1 MFVTPGSFCP
11 LGRMMV
17 QWSSKA
23 KVAAS
28 QKVAR
33 TNSMI
38 GEWAVATGDPPKESA
53 AKQLDT
59 SSTMWN
65 FVGGSKAPRAA
76 LWRTQSGTNTA
87 VVNAL
92 AKAGID
98 LARMGLSSQGRRGR
112 RVRAAD
118 LLRYRAKFLT
128 VAWRSVLLPAD
139 ALDLP
144 PLHPIHGTVLL

>member
-1 MFVTPGSFCP
+1 
-11 LGRMMV
+11 MV

-76 LWRTQSGTNTA
+76 LWRTQSGTITA

-92 AKAGID
+92 ARAGID
-98 LARMGLSSQGRRGR
+98 LARMGLSSQGRRGKTRQLSRRR

-144 PLHPIHGTVLL
+144 HLHPIHGTVLL

>member
-1 MFVTPGSFCP
+1 
-11 LGRMMV
+11 
-17 QWSSKA
+17 
-23 KVAAS
+23 
-28 QKVAR
+28 
-33 TNSMI
+33 MI

-76 LWRTQSGTNTA
+76 LWRTQSGTITA

>member
-1 MFVTPGSFCP
+1 
-11 LGRMMV
+11 
-17 QWSSKA
+17 
-23 KVAAS
+23 
-28 QKVAR
+28 
-33 TNSMI
+33 MI

-76 LWRTQSGTNTA
+76 LWRTQSGTITA

-92 AKAGID
+92 ARAGID

-128 VAWRSVLLPAD
+128 GHGGVSCFLPT
-139 ALDLP
+139 P
-144 PLHPIHGTVLL
+144 

>member
-1 MFVTPGSFCP
+1 
-11 LGRMMV
+11 MV

-23 KVAAS
+23 KVAAR

-38 GEWAVATGDPPKESA
+38 GEWAVATGDPPKESG
-53 AKQLDT
+53 AKQLYT

-76 LWRTQSGTNTA
+76 LWRTQSGTITA

-92 AKAGID
+92 AKAGGSIFPRPKGN
-98 LARMGLSSQGRRGR
+98 LVSQKK
-112 RVRAAD
+112 RA
-118 LLRYRAKFLT
+118 LT
-128 VAWRSVLLPAD
+128 EANYCWPAVSVCSCLIA
-139 ALDLP
+139 AFR
-144 PLHPIHGTVLL
+144 